1 MALTKEVLEL
11 IDKAASR
18 LKQHLLLEL
27 LALIT
32 SIIGAIAVVT
42 IVVEQII
49 IAKHIDISPLL
60 VFVGL
65 LSAMGFTAT
74 VLYYDAS
81 KKLVIWQSTFRS
93 YKTAALVLIL
103 LTIIV
108 TPVSVY
114 VMSIVMSAISE
125 VVNRVLETGVSIS
138 RPEVLEMLLGELSP
152 QIELLSLF
160 SALSSLVGNVISIY
174 LVGIFRDIKD
184 SFTAE
189 TSKISE
195 KTFFATPE
203 LRKLDDATKFLR
215 IALIL
220 FLVGQGLSYIGLG
233 VVSGLLG
240 IAGLV
245 LWFLGIARAW
255 GGLNSIRDAAL
266 QIMALPETKT

>member
-1 MALTKEVLEL
+1 MVLTKEVLEL
-11 IDKAASR
+11 IGRAVSR
-18 LKQHLLLEL
+18 LKQYLLLSVL
-27 LALIT
+27 VI
-32 SIIGAIAVVT
+32 IIGIVGVIAVVGI
-42 IVVEQII
+42 IVVQII
-49 IAKHIDISPLL
+49 VAHSVDMSPLL
-60 VFVGL
+60 VFTCL
-65 LSAMGFTAT
+65 LSAMGFAAT

-81 KKLVIWQSTFRS
+81 KKLAIWQSTFRS

-114 VMSIVMSAISE
+114 VMSIVMSVISE

-160 SALSSLVGNVISIY
+160 SVLSSLVGNVISIY

-255 GGLNSIRDAAL
+255 GGLNSIRDATL
-266 QIMALPETKT
+266 QIIALPETKT

>member
-1 MALTKEVLEL
+1 MVLTKEVLEL
-11 IDKAASR
+11 IGRAVSR
-18 LKQHLLLEL
+18 LKQYLLLSVL
-27 LALIT
+27 VI
-32 SIIGAIAVVT
+32 IIGIVGVIAVVGI
-42 IVVEQII
+42 IVVQII
-49 IAKHIDISPLL
+49 VAHSVDISPLL
-60 VFVGL
+60 VFTCL
-65 LSAMGFTAT
+65 LSAMGFAAT

-81 KKLVIWQSTFRS
+81 KKLAIWQSTFRS

-114 VMSIVMSAISE
+114 VMSIVMSVISE
-125 VVNRVLETGVSIS
+125 VVNRVLEAGVSIS

-189 TSKISE
+189 TSETSE
-195 KTFFATPE
+195 KTFFTTPE

-266 QIMALPETKT
+266 QIIALPETKT